1 MIDHPSDPGK
11 SRSEPE
17 TTEEAKLVFSEDH
30 GNHRNAE
37 FPDLCVCCAEE
48 NGLVWQEGQALC
60 TLCSVLLTSAEDED
74 DGCCDQGFCS
84 SCVWTHQEEE
94 HPMSNEELRQIAE
107 LDVSA

>member
-1 MIDHPSDPGK
+1 MTDHPSDPGQG
-11 SRSEPE
+11 RSEPE

-37 FPDLCVCCAEE
+37 FPDLCVRCAEE
-48 NGLVWQEGQALC
+48 EGQAFC
-60 TLCSVLLTSAEDED
+60 SLCSVLLTSAEDED

-94 HPMSNEELRQIAE
+94 HPMSDEELRQIKE
-107 LDVSA
+107 LEVSA